1 MGAVTKEKESSTATP
16 GETGGTDG
24 LGCVGDG
31 EMAFCTY
38 RGTDPNPGNLV
49 AYDYDLVSQWD
60 SGMELNQTAYA
71 SMPVIRQDASGGNG
85 NVIAVDSARI
95 IEFNRANGNIV
106 WARTLGDGGF
116 PTGPIITQGGGI
128 VFATLNGPVYLYDGN
143 SALGAPRGSL
153 LIQDTVELTCFDGTG
168 IFDSNNVAASA
179 AGDIVYVNTRCREQD
194 GAPDTN
200 DLAWIARLDVDP
212 AFGGA
217 GLTLKHHFEFNGP
230 SFASPLI
237 VGNDIYFD
245 GVDAGGTKIIKIR
258 DTGTSFEEQL
268 RVPVATSPRASFAL
282 DPRADSFWH
291 PVYNR
296 VVRRSLNDLSHMG
309 VIDVEGLIDDQDSTN
324 FRVGVLTIA
333 GDATNPVLLTSA
345 SHFRDMIT
353 YVVAVDLMNGQ
364 LLWKVKFG
372 GITEPGLAYDR
383 VLSQFPILT
392 NGGVAP
398 PRVIFTGGVDN
409 APGGVYA
416 VGEAP

>member
-1 MGAVTKEKESSTATP
+1 MDPAISSTATILREPP
-16 GETGGTDG
+16 G
-24 LGCVGDG
+24 L
-31 EMAFCTY
+31 AFDQ
-38 RGTDPNPGNLV
+38 GPKL
-49 AYDYDLVSQWD
+49 W
-60 SGMELNQTAYA
+60 
-71 SMPVIRQDASGGNG
+71 SGGRRQR
-85 NVIAVDSARI
+85 DLRF
-95 IEFNRANGNIV
+95 EQR
-106 WARTLGDGGF
+106 GGF
-116 PTGPIITQGGGI
+116 GGGEYS
-128 VFATLNGPVYLYDGN
+128 LHQR
-143 SALGAPRGSL
+143 AL
-153 LIQDTVELTCFDGTG
+153 Q
-168 IFDSNNVAASA
+168 A
-179 AGDIVYVNTRCREQD
+179 AGWAGGPNRPGLDRPAGRGPGRVRE
-194 GAPDTN
+194 
-200 DLAWIARLDVDP
+200 W
-212 AFGGA
+212 
-217 GLTLKHHFEFNGP
+217 LTLKHHFEFNGP

-333 GDATNPVLLTSA
+333 GDAASPVLLTTA
-345 SHFRDMIT
+345 SQFEDEIT
-353 YVVAVDLMNGQ
+353 YVVAFDLMNGQ

-392 NGGVAP
+392 DSGGAN
-398 PRVIFTGGVDN
+398 PRVIFTGGRSN

-416 VGEAP
+416 VGVP